1 VKTEEIIRSIQED
14 LRETE
19 LNDVMLAM
27 CEGFERANPQKELVC
42 MVLPKQGK
50 EERREIL
57 RFVCQKVMEE
67 EFDKATG
74 ASIIRRNDTGKQN
87 T

>member
-1 VKTEEIIRSIQED
+1 MRINEIIKVISEEMDEIQ
-14 LRETE
+14 
-19 LNDVMLAM
+19 LNDVISAM

-57 RFVCQKVMEE
+57 RFVYQKVMEE

-74 ASIIRRNDTGKQN
+74 ASIIRRNDTGKQD